1 MMNTVEFFDLIKDRH
16 QLRSDY
22 ALAKLLGVTQQSV
35 SLHRKKPH
43 GMESGLAL
51 KVAELSSLPPEYVL
65 SCAAAERAKCTEEK
79 HAWMRVSMFLELR
92 LKDLNHE
99 LAAQ

>member
-1 MMNTVEFFDLIKDRH
+1 MLNTVEFFDLIKERL
-16 QLRSDY
+16 QLPSDY
-22 ALAKLLGVTQQSV
+22 ALAKKLEISPQSV

-43 GMESGLAL
+43 GMDSGLAL
-51 KVAELSSLPPEYVL
+51 RVAELSNLPPEYVL

-92 LKDLNHE
+92 LKE
-99 LAAQ
+99 LDQLVVAR